1 MSVVSASDL
10 LSLEGQRAVVTG
22 GAGGLGRAIATAL
35 ALHGASVIILDRD
48 AAQPEKVASDIAAG
62 HDGATVIGVGVDVAD
77 AESVRSVFEDDRLS
91 EIDVLVNSA
100 GVREIAPA
108 EELSPVDWRNV
119 VDINLN
125 GTFYS
130 IRYAIEPLKRAG
142 GGSIINI
149 ASVAGLIAM
158 ANRPAYTATKHA
170 IVGLTRNLAHDLG
183 KYGIRVNAIAPGTIR
198 TPMTESYYDDAD
210 FVRSLDLMV
219 PLNREGTA
227 DDIARAAL
235 FFSSPLSQFVS
246 GAILPVDG
254 GWLAQKN
261 YMPGGASS
269 AYSQGVG
276 KVALRS

>member
-1 MSVVSASDL
+1 MSAENLSDL
-10 LSLEGQRAVVTG
+10 LSLTGQRAVVTG
-22 GAGGLGRAIATAL
+22 GAGGLGRAIATTL
-35 ALHGASVIILDRD
+35 AAHGATVVILDKD
-48 AAQPEKVASDIAAG
+48 AAGAEKAASDIEARF
-62 HDGATVIGVGVDVAD
+62 DGVTGVGLGIDVAD
-77 AESVRSVFEDDRLS
+77 AESVSRTFDDERLS
-91 EIDVLVNSA
+91 VIDILVNSA

-108 EELSPVDWRNV
+108 EELSPSDWENV

-125 GTFYS
+125 GTFYC
-130 IRYAIEPLKRAG
+130 IRYAIEPLKRAA
-142 GGSIINI
+142 GGSIVNI

-158 ANRPAYTATKHA
+158 ANRPAYSATKHA

-198 TPMTESYYDDAD
+198 TPMTESYYGDPD
-210 FVRSLDLMV
+210 FVRSLQQIV
-219 PLNREGTA
+219 PLNREGTV

-261 YMPGGASS
+261 YMAGGASA
-269 AYSQGVG
+269 AYLG
-276 KVALRS
+276 AE